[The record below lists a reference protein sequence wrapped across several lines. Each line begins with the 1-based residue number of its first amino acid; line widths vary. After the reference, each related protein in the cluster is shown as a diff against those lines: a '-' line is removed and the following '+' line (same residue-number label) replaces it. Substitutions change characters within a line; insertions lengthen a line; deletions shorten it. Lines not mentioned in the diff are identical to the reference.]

1 MNNNGKIFEEE
12 IKKSIPSYCF
22 YYRFKDG
29 TGNFTGLKNENVR
42 FQAKNICDCMVMGRE
57 FLYLLELK
65 NTEVPSLPFAN
76 IRGNQLDGLTNI
88 NHFRIKCYFV
98 VCFRKKERCF
108 FAAADKVKEFIE
120 NTDRKSIPLAWFEEN
135 AIEVEM
141 TKVRVKYK
149 YNLDKVLI

>member
-12 IKKSIPSYCF
+12 IKKSIPEGCF

-29 TGNFTGLKNENVR
+29 TGNFAGLKNENVR
-42 FQAKNICDCMVMGRE
+42 FQAKNICDCMVMAKE

-65 NTEVPSLPFAN
+65 NTEVSSLPFAN
-76 IRGNQLDGLTNI
+76 IKGNQLEGLSNI
-88 NHFRIKCYFV
+88 NHSKIKTYFV

-108 FAAADKVKEFIE
+108 FAEAKNVKEFIE
-120 NTDRKSIPLAWFEEN
+120 TTDRKSIPLSWFEEN
-135 AIEVEM
+135 AREIEM

-149 YNLDKVLI
+149 YNLKEILI